1 MNVKHDMA
9 LFLIGRF
16 EGCRRE
22 LFQTSRFT
30 ITVSSMVEH
39 EHDRDTVNDFSL
51 IDRFEVSESSIHD
64 TRLMHEQ
71 WSWLG
76 QRISRGQ

>member
-1 MNVKHDMA
+1 MNVKHDME
-9 LFLIGRF
+9 LFLICRF

-30 ITVSSMVEH
+30 ISVSSHGYTTWSSMNVN
-39 EHDRDTVNDFSL
+39 RDTVNDFSL
-51 IDRFEVSESSIHD
+51 IDRFEVFESSIHD

-71 WSWLG
+71 WS
-76 QRISRGQ
+76 